1 MKTLLPSCLLVL
13 FAFALLTPAYAD
25 SDKRDSKG
33 KSHHSSEHRKK
44 DHRIEHFRTSKRH
57 NYYTPGRRFEQL
69 PSRHHQFSH
78 RGKDYYYFGGNFF
91 HHTPTHY
98 VTVRAPI
105 GARVPYLA
113 PGYVRFNLNSNRY
126 YYSGYTYY
134 RWDDRHRDYIV
145 VAEPRGASDA
155 IVTAAASST
164 GEIYAYPAK
173 GQSAEQQDRDYY
185 DCHVWGVQK
194 SDYDPSL
201 EAQDADS
208 AQDYRRAMTACL
220 EGRGYSVK

>member
-1 MKTLLPSCLLVL
+1 MLLPPV
-13 FAFALLTPAYAD
+13 YAD
-25 SDKRDSKG
+25 SDKKEGKG
-33 KSHHSSEHRKK
+33 KGHYSEHRHSE
-44 DHRIEHFRTSKRH
+44 HRHKSHRAEHFRTSHRH
-57 NYYTPGRRFEQL
+57 HYYAPGRRFEQL
-69 PSRHHQFSH
+69 PSGRHRFNH
-78 RGKDYYYFGGNFF
+78 RGKDYYYFGGNYF
-91 HHTPTHY
+91 HHSHNHY
-98 VTVRAPI
+98 ITVRAPI

-134 RWDDRHRDYIV
+134 RWDDRRRDYIV
-145 VAEPRGASDA
+145 IAEPRGASEA
-155 IVTAAASST
+155 IVTAAASSSSS

-185 DCHVWGVQK
+185 DCHVWGVDK
-194 SDYDPSL
+194 SDYDPSM
-201 EAQDADS
+201 EAQDADR